1 MEQMAATPHIL
12 ALMSVISDPTR
23 ARTLRLLER
32 QELAVAELC
41 DVLQLPQSTVSR
53 HLKVLSDEG
62 WIGSRRE
69 ATSRLYRMSSEGLDA
84 PARRLWALVREQLG
98 QAETARHDD
107 RRLERILAA
116 RRAGSQAFFA
126 TTAGQW
132 DRLRDELF
140 GRAFDLRALAGLAD
154 ERWVVGDLGCGT
166 GGIAETLAPF
176 VGRVIA
182 VDSSAAMLKAAR
194 RRLSQLD
201 NVELRRGEMEALPI
215 DDRSLDAALITLVLH
230 HLAEPRRALE
240 EAARVLRPGGKL
252 LVIDMQPHD
261 RTDYRAQMGHVWL
274 GFSEEQMIR
283 WLSECGLT
291 HLLWRPLP
299 PEPGAKGPSL
309 FAATARLAAGAPT

>member
-1 MEQMAATPHIL
+1 MVFT
-12 ALMSVISDPTR
+12 
-23 ARTLRLLER
+23 
-32 QELAVAELC
+32 
-41 DVLQLPQSTVSR
+41 
-53 HLKVLSDEG
+53 
-62 WIGSRRE
+62 
-69 ATSRLYRMSSEGLDA
+69 TSKFC
-84 PARRLWALVREQLG
+84 REQLG